1 MSKKRI
7 VIVEDERDMAD
18 LVARRLGRAGYAV
31 DVAYDGRAGLE
42 KIRSRPT
49 DLALVDIM
57 LPQLSGTDLLQEVR
71 RDPLMAHVP
80 VILMTAKGEE
90 TDIVLGFQLGADDY
104 VTKPFSLPVLVLRV
118 AAVLKR
124 ASAPESSKGVTM
136 VGAITIDSGRHIVKV
151 SDEVISLTLTEFR
164 LLSALAAARGRV
176 LSRNQLIDKAM
187 GEDHIVTD
195 RTIDVHVTALRRK
208 LGAARGYLQ
217 TVRGVGFRLVPEGE
231 EGDL

>member
-1 MSKKRI
+1 MPKKRI
-7 VIVEDERDMAD
+7 VLVEDERDMAD
-18 LVARRLGRAGYAV
+18 LVARRLGREGYAV

-57 LPQLSGTDLLQEVR
+57 LPHLSGTDLLQEVR
-71 RDPLMAHVP
+71 RDPLTAHLP

-90 TDIVLGFQLGADDY
+90 GDIVLGFQLGADDY

-124 ASAPESSKGVTM
+124 AAASAPGKGPVV
-136 VGAITIDSGRHIVKV
+136 VGAVTIDSDRHIVRV
-151 SDEVISLTLTEFR
+151 NDEVISLTLTEFR

-195 RTIDVHVTALRRK
+195 RTIDVHFAALRRK